1 MGFGSTAKKLQTVV
15 DMADKL
21 YTKLSELKAQLQET
35 QDTVE
40 GTNERVDAIDRELA
54 EQRALLDAI
63 ADEQGIDT
71 DAVLDEVAATDDGSE
86 SADGTAV
93 DAGD

>member
-21 YTKLSELKAQLQET
+21 YTKLSELKTQLQAT

-40 GTNERVDAIDRELA
+40 GTNERVDAIGRELA
-54 EQRALLDAI
+54 EQRALLEAI

-71 DAVLDEVAATDDGSE
+71 DAVLDDVAATDDGRE
-86 SADGTAV
+86 DTDATTV
-93 DAGD
+93 DASD